1 MRIRSFIVENET
13 SKLKDSVPNSLSL
26 NSYEEEESFLIECYL
41 NEENCDIE
49 SVSTLMEIIRYI
61 ILCEPVSL
69 DLFKDIN
76 LFFRL
81 TSVVFTF
88 LAYSSKT
95 YLLDLAISLMITN
108 QNVDWKGIMITYSSF
123 FEELLDLD
131 ETNPILNQFFG
142 KFAESE
148 GNK

>member
-1 MRIRSFIVENET
+1 
-13 SKLKDSVPNSLSL
+13 
-26 NSYEEEESFLIECYL
+26 
-41 NEENCDIE
+41 
-49 SVSTLMEIIRYI
+49 MEIIRYI

-76 LFFRL
+76 LFFGL

-88 LAYSSKT
+88 LSYSSKT
-95 YLLDLAISLMITN
+95 FLLDLVISLMITN

-131 ETNPILNQFFG
+131 ETNPILNQFLG
-142 KFAESE
+142 KVAESE